1 MGRTCVG
8 AGMTTLDIVHN
19 GSGRLDVYAGGSCTN
34 VLTIL
39 SWLGWRAV
47 NIARLG
53 ADPEGKAVIA
63 DMSRWG
69 VVTDHIS
76 MEKGI
81 ETPRIIE
88 NLNPDGKHSFSLK
101 CRHGKWLPWH
111 RPFLLRKVGRVFDV
125 VGVPDVFYFDM
136 ATPAALEMARR
147 FGEMG
152 SVVMFEPQRI
162 RNKRIFAE
170 CLKATDILKHCRRQA
185 ERDADHGV
193 VPPLEIQTMG
203 ADGLRYRAGFLNGG
217 WRHIGAVKAAD
228 VVDAAG
234 SGDCLAAGFI
244 HMVGRPWDS
253 TRQEIEKAL
262 RFGQALAAVNCG
274 FAGPRGAMYGMSADW
289 LLSHVREAIKTG
301 KAPRIENRRYVI
313 RPMSGFDEC
322 ACAPDAGKRPRAPAT
337 QVGTG
342 SHG

>member
-1 MGRTCVG
+1 MGMTCVG
-8 AGMTTLDIVHN
+8 AGMTTLDMVHN
-19 GSGRLDVYAGGSCTN
+19 GSGRPDVYAGGSCTN
-34 VLTIL
+34 VLVIL

-47 NIARLG
+47 NVARLG
-53 ADPEGKAVIA
+53 ADPEGRAVLDDIT
-63 DMSRWG
+63 RWG

-76 MEKGI
+76 IEQGI

-88 NLNPDGKHSFSLK
+88 RLHPDGRHTFRLR
-101 CRHGKWLPWH
+101 CRHGRWLPSH
-111 RPFLLRKVGRVFDV
+111 RPFLLRKVGGVIGA

-152 SVVMFEPQRI
+152 SIVVFEPQRI

-185 ERDADHGV
+185 ERDADHGI

-217 WRHIGAVKAAD
+217 WRHMGAVKAAG

-253 TRQEIEKAL
+253 TRQEIERAL
-262 RFGQALAAVNCG
+262 RFGQALAAINCG
-274 FAGPRGAMYGMSADW
+274 FAGPRGVMYGMLASGIRF
-289 LLSHVREAIKTG
+289 HVREAIRTG
-301 KAPRIENRRYVI
+301 KASRIENKRPVI
-313 RPMSGFDEC
+313 RPMSGLDEC
-322 ACAPDAGKRPRAPAT
+322 ACAPDAVKPPQAPVPQT
-337 QVGTG
+337 GTG
-342 SHG
+342 S